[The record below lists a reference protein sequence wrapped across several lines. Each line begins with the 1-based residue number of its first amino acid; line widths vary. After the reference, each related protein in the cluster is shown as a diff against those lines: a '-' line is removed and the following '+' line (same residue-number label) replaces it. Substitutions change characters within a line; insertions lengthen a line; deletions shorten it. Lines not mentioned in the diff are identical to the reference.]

1 VKTKDE
7 EEFEAEMDRVANE
20 PTMLMWTHTQ
30 QCWHTGPLSREME
43 VNRRM
48 YLRGGGCTDFI
59 TIGIFETYEEVDAAI
74 QMLEAVRA
82 NGGLFVEV

>member
-1 VKTKDE
+1 MKTKQK
-7 EEFEAEMDRVANE
+7 
-20 PTMLMWTHTQ
+20 PLMLMWSEIQ
-30 QCWHTGPLSREME
+30 QHWHIGPLSRELD

-48 YLRGGGCTDFI
+48 YLRGGGWTDFI